1 MTHTKRQSPTAPT
14 GATRRPTIIGTLMVR
29 DEVDIIAAMIEHHI
43 AQGLDRLIVTDN
55 GSVDGTTEVLQQ
67 YADAGFVELHH
78 DPVHRKQQ
86 HALVTNMARRARTEY
101 GADWVINADA
111 DEFWVPRDKSLTL
124 REALE
129 ATPLAL
135 NAFPVPVTNL
145 VGPPARSGAGFDRLC
160 WRDARSKEQLNAIG
174 IFAHPTANAIHRG
187 DPTIVV
193 AQGNHFVNLKS
204 TGTPDPA
211 FALEVIHL
219 PWRSWAQHERR
230 VLNTGRAYDAN
241 PDLNPSPNHH
251 MMNDYRRY
259 QAGRMWYLYLLRLP
273 SEADLIAGEA
283 DGRFVRDPWLS
294 EYLHSLVD
302 RARRPDLL
310 AACLDRPTTISLTRA
325 NTPRQQRSV
334 PCSPRSNAS
343 VTRRCERRGRR
354 IAMPSVSP
362 PSVTRHDR
370 QAGGVGR
377 PRPGLSM
384 TGCGCSAAP
393 LVRSGDESR
402 SSEGALP
409 ADESAQASPDVA
421 LAPTPRVASSASNG
435 T

>member
-1 MTHTKRQSPTAPT
+1 MTPTKRQSPAANS

-78 DPVHRKQQ
+78 DPVHLKQQ
-86 HALVTNMARRARTEY
+86 HVLVTTMARRARTEY

-129 ATPLAL
+129 ATPLSL
-135 NAFPVPVTNL
+135 NAFTVPVTNL

-160 WRDARSKEQLNAIG
+160 WRDARTKEQLNAIG

-187 DPTIVV
+187 DPTVVV
-193 AQGNHFVNLKS
+193 AQGNHFVNLES

-211 FALEVIHL
+211 FALEVIHV

-259 QAGRMWYLYLLRLP
+259 QAGRLWYLYLLRLP
-273 SEADLIAGEA
+273 SEAELIAGET

-302 RARRPDLL
+302 RASRPDLL
-310 AACLDRPTTISLTRA
+310 AACLDAANDDPLDPVEHAKAAAIGALLAEVEGERDEALRA
-325 NTPRQQRSV
+325 SREAHRDAERLAAERDKAQR
-334 PCSPRSNAS
+334 A
-343 VTRRCERRGRR
+343 RGG
-354 IAMPSVSP
+354 VSP
-362 PSVTRHDR
+362 PPRLVDDWVRLFRRTARAIWR
-370 QAGGVGR
+370 RIPFLGR
-377 PRPGLSM
+377 R
-384 TGCGCSAAP
+384 SA
-393 LVRSGDESR
+393 R
-402 SSEGALP
+402 
-409 ADESAQASPDVA
+409 
-421 LAPTPRVASSASNG
+421 
-435 T
+435 

>member
-1 MTHTKRQSPTAPT
+1 MTPTKRQSPAADS
-14 GATRRPTIIGTLMVR
+14 GATRRPIIIGTLMVR

-78 DPVHRKQQ
+78 DPVHLKQQ
-86 HALVTNMARRARTEY
+86 HVLVTTMARRARTEY

-129 ATPLAL
+129 ATPLSL
-135 NAFPVPVTNL
+135 NAFTVPVTNL

-160 WRDARSKEQLNAIG
+160 WRDARTKEQLNAIG

-187 DPTIVV
+187 DPTVVV
-193 AQGNHFVNLKS
+193 AQGNHFVNLES

-211 FALEVIHL
+211 FALEVIHV

-259 QAGRMWYLYLLRLP
+259 QAGRLWYLYLLRLP
-273 SEADLIAGEA
+273 SEAELIAGET

-302 RARRPDLL
+302 RASRPDLL
-310 AACLDRPTTISLTRA
+310 AACLDAANDDPLDPVEHAKAAAIGALLAEVEGERDEALRA
-325 NTPRQQRSV
+325 SREAHRDAE
-334 PCSPRSNAS
+334 RLAAERDK
-343 VTRRCERRGRR
+343 TRRAGGTGTRPPRLVDDWVRLFGRTARAIWRRIPFLGRR
-354 IAMPSVSP
+354 
-362 PSVTRHDR
+362 
-370 QAGGVGR
+370 
-377 PRPGLSM
+377 
-384 TGCGCSAAP
+384 SA
-393 LVRSGDESR
+393 R
-402 SSEGALP
+402 
-409 ADESAQASPDVA
+409 
-421 LAPTPRVASSASNG
+421 
-435 T
+435 